1 MYSPV
6 SSVGQ
11 GGWPFCQMSSRMLNS
26 VPRNVGAA
34 LVKDKQ
40 LGKGDDP
47 ILGRGEPR
55 DPPLVRGLPISV
67 RYLVEIR
74 HTP

>member
-1 MYSPV
+1 
-6 SSVGQ
+6 
-11 GGWPFCQMSSRMLNS
+11 MLNS